1 MNAKSAELLCA
12 GFAIGI
18 VTDICVR
25 KLHSIYKE
33 RSSHERSETASET
46 KNIPRER
53 SDQHWSTAY
62 KDRVSEFLHN
72 REYSNESEIYKSEI
86 SSKLEND
93 SSDVVKNQQMIFEFC
108 DGVCND
114 CFLKDNQAMSE
125 DSSDVLSDASSEASD
140 IVYADKSVE
149 VWNTNDVV
157 EISAKEFVKAA
168 ISGELIRSYIF
179 DTSNH
184 ELYWNFTN
192 ELIDH
197 DTRKDLGLEPYI
209 EQMINDMA
217 SDGPSTKYLRDDT
230 EETYV
235 RIEPGRIIA

>member
-1 MNAKSAELLCA
+1 
-12 GFAIGI
+12 
-18 VTDICVR
+18 
-25 KLHSIYKE
+25 
-33 RSSHERSETASET
+33 
-46 KNIPRER
+46 
-53 SDQHWSTAY
+53 
-62 KDRVSEFLHN
+62 
-72 REYSNESEIYKSEI
+72 
-86 SSKLEND
+86 
-93 SSDVVKNQQMIFEFC
+93 
-108 DGVCND
+108 
-114 CFLKDNQAMSE
+114 MSE

-197 DTRKDLGLEPYI
+197 DTRRDLGLEPYI

>member
-18 VTDICVR
+18 VTDICAR

-46 KNIPRER
+46 KDIPRER

-72 REYSNESEIYKSEI
+72 REYSNESEI

-93 SSDVVKNQQMIFEFC
+93 SSDVVMSQRSIFH
-108 DGVCND
+108 GVCND

-125 DSSDVLSDASSEASD
+125 DSSDVLSDTSSEASD
-140 IVYADKSVE
+140 IVYADESVE

-197 DTRKDLGLEPYI
+197 DTRRDLGLEPYI